1 MFFRLKKSGPRS
13 YLQIV
18 ENRRDGRA
26 VRQHVIATIGR
37 IDELAARGGL
47 ATLLASGARFCEQ
60 VMLLSAVEDPEKAAR
75 LSCKRIGGPLL
86 FGHLWERLGIADV
99 LRERLAPRAF
109 EFALERAVFVAT
121 LHRLFVSGSDRDC
134 ASWMRTMPSRGP
146 RACPCITS
154 S

>member
-26 VRQHVIATIGR
+26 VRQHVIATLGR

-60 VMLLSAVEDPEKAAR
+60 VMLLSALENPEQSAR
-75 LSCKRIGGPLL
+75 LSCKRIGGPVL
-86 FGHLWERLGIADV
+86 FGRLWERLWGWGRAAGPPSAAR
-99 LRERLAPRAF
+99 LRLRPRAG
-109 EFALERAVFVAT
+109 RV
-121 LHRLFVSGSDRDC
+121 
-134 ASWMRTMPSRGP
+134 
-146 RACPCITS
+146 
-154 S
+154 

>member
-26 VRQHVIATIGR
+26 VRQQVIATIGR

-47 ATLLASGARFCEQ
+47 ATLLASGARLCEQ
-60 VMLLSAVEDPEKAAR
+60 VMLFSALENPEQSTR

-86 FGHLWERLGIADV
+86 FGRVWERIGVGAV
-99 LRERLAPRAF
+99 LQELLAPRAF
-109 EFALERAVFVAT
+109 EFAR
-121 LHRLFVSGSDRDC
+121 
-134 ASWMRTMPSRGP
+134 
-146 RACPCITS
+146 
-154 S
+154 

>member
-1 MFFRLKKSGPRS
+1 MPCLCIRLSAKWRMCRAEQNQATGRRKFRPLRRS
-13 YLQIV
+13 
-18 ENRRDGRA
+18 
-26 VRQHVIATIGR
+26 
-37 IDELAARGGL
+37 LAE
-47 ATLLASGARFCEQ
+47 LLASGARFCEQ
-60 VMLLSAVEDPEKAAR
+60 VMLLSALDDPEQAAR

-134 ASWMRTMPSRGP
+134 ASWMQDYAIPGTESLSLHHFY
-146 RACPCITS
+146 RAMAW
-154 S
+154 